1 MTTRCAGFTIVLTAL
16 IAPFDAAAQ
25 TLPRPPVLAG
35 CPTENLAFHTCVL
48 QKGKT
53 FDPPRTPSGKPDFQG
68 YWRSLLT
75 LSFTVEG
82 VAPDDPRSLSRI
94 RGLRFTRPLIVPIV
108 WPT

>member
-48 QKGKT
+48 QRG
-53 FDPPRTPSGKPDFQG
+53 R
-68 YWRSLLT
+68 RSIRPALRAGSPT
-75 LSFTVEG
+75 
-82 VAPDDPRSLSRI
+82 SRAT
-94 RGLRFTRPLIVPIV
+94 GAAC
-108 WPT
+108 